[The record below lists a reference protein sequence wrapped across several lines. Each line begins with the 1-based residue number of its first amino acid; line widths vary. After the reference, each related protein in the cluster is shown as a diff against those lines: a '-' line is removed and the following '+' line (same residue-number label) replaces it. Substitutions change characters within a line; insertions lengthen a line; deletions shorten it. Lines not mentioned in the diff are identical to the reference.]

1 MIDQI
6 IIGDKSSFDDFG
18 ASVAQRKIKMPK
30 KKSIKETVPF
40 SNRTYDFSA
49 INGEVYWE
57 ERELEYVFEI
67 MADTPEHLEYFKS
80 EFAAWVAGVQGQWLH
95 DPHIYGYHFI
105 ATYDDL
111 DPEDDE
117 GLDKTTITVKFTA
130 YPYMIANAPKVYDV
144 VLPASEQKTTQVFNE
159 SKHPISMTIA
169 NTTHI
174 TMKVGSATTASL
186 PASTSGTYG
195 ALKLPPGLVTIELT
209 NSEAVDGTV
218 RISFYEEVF

>member
-6 IIGDKSSFDDFG
+6 TIGDKSSFEDFE

-57 ERELEYVFEI
+57 ERELEYIFEI
-67 MADTPEHLEYFKS
+67 TADTPEQLEDLKR
-80 EFAAWVAGVQGQWLH
+80 EFAAWVAGVQEQELY
-95 DPHIYGYHFI
+95 DPHIPYYHFI

-117 GLDKTTITVKFTA
+117 GLDKTTLTVKFTA
-130 YPYMIANAPKVYDV
+130 YPYMVADSQKVYEADLAASGQTTLN
-144 VLPASEQKTTQVFNE
+144 VLNE
-159 SKHPISMTIA
+159 STHPVPLTVS
-169 NTTHI
+169 TTTRI
-174 TMKVGSATTASL
+174 TMKIGTAATAPLS
-186 PASTSGTYG
+186 PGSGTYG
-195 ALKLPPGLVTIELT
+195 ALKLPTGLTTIELT
-209 NSEAVDGTV
+209 NSEAVAGSV
-218 RISFYEEVF
+218 RISFHEEVF